1 MSSKK
6 SKDKSTHTV
15 NISEFRP
22 EEMPLSCTWIVV
34 GPPGSGKCLAKDT
47 KVMMF
52 DGSIK
57 NVQDIKAGE
66 LLMGDDSTPREV
78 LTTTK
83 GSDKMFKITQNS
95 LFYTSLSTEESYIV
109 NEPHILSLMKLDGT
123 LVDISVS
130 DYLKLPNKDEYYGY
144 KRGVDFVGQKIPF
157 DPYLFGTW
165 ILLGKT
171 LKIYNGPA
179 VQSLNEEFNRH
190 GIVKK
195 DSGLNEEYME
205 LERFKGVPLPY
216 IEDANFVADHIP
228 IEYLRNSR
236 TVRLQLLA
244 GLIDNYGAI
253 KLDNSFE
260 IVSNAQ
266 LKDDVL
272 YLIRSLGFI
281 CNYRYTAYGYL
292 FTIYGDVKNIPT
304 RLVNTYAIH
313 NHSSKMHMYSIKV
326 NDAGYDKYYG
336 FELDGNRRFLLGDFT
351 VTHNT
356 TFMENMAY
364 YRKHAYPVARIF
376 MGTEDAYKRF
386 CSIFPPLYVSNY
398 WDEDE
403 EQKHVL
409 RQRTCEME
417 NGRGYP
423 GNYAINIIDDV
434 SDDPKVYKTK
444 LMRGLFKLGSQH
456 WAQLLMIGSQYAID
470 MPPDIRKAVS
480 YVAIGREPEEI
491 EREKLYKNFGGLAG
505 SYGKFCDLMDQLT
518 GDYTFL
524 IFKKRSQ
531 SNELE
536 ECVFYYKTKKLGD
549 WKFGCKE
556 YRAHSDERYDK
567 TYVET
572 INF

>member
-6 SKDKSTHTV
+6 NKDSSVHTV
-15 NISEFRP
+15 DISEFKP
-22 EEMPLSCTWIVV
+22 EDMPLSCTWIVV
-34 GPPGSGKCLAKDT
+34 GPPGSGKCLAKNT

-52 DGSIK
+52 DGGVK
-57 NVQDIKAGE
+57 NVQDIEKGD

-83 GSDKMFKITQNS
+83 GVDQMFKITQSSN
-95 LFYTSLSTEESYIV
+95 FYTSDSTPETYTV
-109 NEPHILSLMKLDGT
+109 NEPHVLSLMKLDGT
-123 LVDISVS
+123 LVDIPVNEF
-130 DYLKLPNKDEYYGY
+130 LKLPNQVDYFGY
-144 KRGVDFVGQKIPF
+144 KRGIDFSGQKIPF
-157 DPYLFGTW
+157 DPYLFGAW
-165 ILLGKT
+165 ILEGVPNFL
-171 LKIYNGPA
+171 
-179 VQSLNEEFNRH
+179 H
-190 GIVKK
+190 
-195 DSGLNEEYME
+195 SGRAINE
-205 LERFKGVPLPY
+205 LEDVIKPHGLELKRGKYMKLERNRDHALPY
-216 IEDANFVADHIP
+216 IEDPSFLADHIP
-228 IEYLRNSR
+228 QEFLKNSR
-236 TVRLQLLA
+236 SVRLQVLA
-244 GLIDNYGAI
+244 GMIDNYGGI
-253 KLDNSFE
+253 CHDNSFK
-260 IVSNAQ
+260 ISVAVNRIRI
-266 LKDDVL
+266 KDDL
-272 YLIRSLGFI
+272 IYLIRSLGFI
-281 CNYRYTAYGYL
+281 CNYNVSNDVINVN
-292 FTIYGDVKNIPT
+292 IYGDVKNIPT
-304 RLVNTYAIH
+304 RLVSTFAVH
-313 NHSSKMHMYSIKV
+313 NHSSKMCMYSLKIEE
-326 NDAGYDKYYG
+326 AGVDKYYG
-336 FELDGNRRFLLGDFT
+336 FELDGNHRFLLGDFT

-364 YRKHAYPVARIF
+364 YRKHVYPVARIF

-386 CSIFPPLYVSNY
+386 CGIFHPLYVSNY
-398 WDEDE
+398 WDEEE

-409 RQRTCEME
+409 RQRTCELE

-505 SYGKFCDLMDQLT
+505 SYNKFCDLMDQLT

-531 SNELE
+531 SNDLE
-536 ECVFYYKTKKLGD
+536 ECVFYYKTKRLGD
-549 WKFGCKE
+549 WKFGSKE
-556 YRAHSDERYDK
+556 YRAHADERYDK
-567 TYVET
+567 KYVEQ